1 MSVGWSSF
9 GHFRPVMR
17 KPTIQAKPKLNRTV
31 IPAGAK
37 VVSTT
42 TVSKDPSKIE
52 QDTASTLPLPPPPAP
67 PSNTIEDTIPS
78 LPRRLDASYFTATD
92 DVNGFRAKVKRRMTS
107 EPCPFTPTL

>member
-1 MSVGWSSF
+1 
-9 GHFRPVMR
+9 MR

-42 TVSKDPSKIE
+42 TVSKDPSKME
-52 QDTASTLPLPPPPAP
+52 QDAAASTLPLPPPPP
-67 PSNTIEDTIPS
+67 PSSSNPIEDTIPS

-92 DVNGFRAKVKRRMTS
+92 DVNGFRAKVKKRTIKERYQDHI
-107 EPCPFTPTL
+107 PFTFTLEKG

>member
-1 MSVGWSSF
+1 
-9 GHFRPVMR
+9 MR

-42 TVSKDPSKIE
+42 TVSKDPSKSE
-52 QDTASTLPLPPPPAP
+52 QDTASTLPLPPP

-92 DVNGFRAKVKRRMTS
+92 DVNGFRAKVKRRMIS